1 MADRK
6 INLSR
11 STGIVSIATAL
22 SRVTGFISLLFI
34 AEALGYSRLQD
45 SYNLA
50 NMMPNM
56 IYELI
61 AGGILTSILIPIFI
75 TSRVTVGEDEW
86 RAFSNIMNIAIL
98 FLVGIA
104 LLGSIFSYYFVRVQT
119 FLVPTDKVSI
129 AQLNFFFKFFVWEIV
144 FYGLTALLNGI
155 LQAHRRFT
163 MPALAPIFNNV
174 VVILTIVLFYLPLKE
189 SNPDLALIALALG
202 TTLGIAAMAL
212 VQLPA
217 LFKIGWQY
225 HAVIDFRDPA
235 FRQLS
240 VLALPVVV
248 YVASNQIGLTVSNAL
263 AWQFT
268 GGVTA
273 FLYGWRFFQ
282 MPYGLL
288 AASISTVLF
297 PDFAEQAAKSDFRG
311 FKETLS
317 KAISAT
323 AFIIIPVSI
332 GLFLLSSKIFILIF
346 TNILG
351 KFTVTDAVQISEV
364 MAYFVL
370 GLLPFSLFMLFN
382 RVFYS
387 LKDTRT
393 SMKVNALGVPLNIGL
408 NFLLVSYFGVAG
420 LAMGHSL
427 TYLATM
433 SLLIYLLKKR
443 IGPIN
448 GRALLLKTT
457 KFALISA
464 VMGII
469 IVIVDNLTPFALAF
483 SETTENLIVLLISTA
498 LGGTIYIA
506 LNKAL
511 GTEEV
516 RFLPKMIRGILGRA
530 GKS

>member
-1 MADRK
+1 
-6 INLSR
+6 
-11 STGIVSIATAL
+11 
-22 SRVTGFISLLFI
+22 
-34 AEALGYSRLQD
+34 
-45 SYNLA
+45 
-50 NMMPNM
+50 
-56 IYELI
+56 
-61 AGGILTSILIPIFI
+61 
-75 TSRVTVGEDEW
+75 
-86 RAFSNIMNIAIL
+86 
-98 FLVGIA
+98 
-104 LLGSIFSYYFVRVQT
+104 
-119 FLVPTDKVSI
+119 
-129 AQLNFFFKFFVWEIV
+129 
-144 FYGLTALLNGI
+144 
-155 LQAHRRFT
+155 
-163 MPALAPIFNNV
+163 
-174 VVILTIVLFYLPLKE
+174 
-189 SNPDLALIALALG
+189 
-202 TTLGIAAMAL
+202 
-212 VQLPA
+212 
-217 LFKIGWQY
+217 
-225 HAVIDFRDPA
+225 
-235 FRQLS
+235 
-240 VLALPVVV
+240 
-248 YVASNQIGLTVSNAL
+248 
-263 AWQFT
+263 
-268 GGVTA
+268 
-273 FLYGWRFFQ
+273 

-297 PDFAEQAAKSDFRG
+297 PDFAEQAAKSNFRA
-311 FKETLS
+311 FKETLF
-317 KAISAT
+317 KAISTT

-351 KFTVTDAVQISEV
+351 KFTVPDALQIAEV

-370 GLLPFSLFMLFN
+370 GLLPFSLFMLLN

-387 LKDTRT
+387 LKDTQT

-408 NFLLVSYFGVAG
+408 NFLLVRHFGVAG

-464 VMGII
+464 IMGVF
-469 IVIVDNLTPFALAF
+469 IVIAGNFTTFTLAF
-483 SETTENLIVLLISTA
+483 SDTTENLIVLVISTL

-530 GKS
+530 GKP